1 MYIYIYIYICVCVCV
16 QIFSYFWQ
24 GKGGDFGLR
33 DQDPGV
39 FFGAFLL
46 RIWVLLALTRRVQ
59 IPLGFGAGFT

>member
-1 MYIYIYIYICVCVCV
+1 MCILYIYILCVRADFFT
-16 QIFSYFWQ
+16 FSA
-24 GKGGDFGLR
+24 GEGGGDFGLR